1 MSDDLDAYR
10 TAKQKGSAD
19 SYLDS
24 LGRPKA
30 LEAAPQF
37 VALANRA
44 LELVPAAHDGRRAI
58 GHRKRNENWQPGLFD
73 ATGGLTDLIRQT
85 AFEEYEIDGVLYSR
99 DQLLRDLSLIRRAK
113 DIRRSEGENW
123 QRRSTV
129 ATNEA
134 AMAMKDTG
142 IFQVIELRLL
152 GIADAAE

>member
-10 TAKQKGSAD
+10 AAKQEGTAD

-44 LELVPAAHDGRRAI
+44 LELLPAAHDRRRHM

-73 ATGGLTDLIRQT
+73 ASGGLEDLMRQM
-85 AFEEYEIDGVLYSR
+85 AFEEYEIGGEIYTRAELLSR
-99 DQLLRDLSLIRRAK
+99 YDLISAL
-113 DIRRSEGENW
+113 EE
-123 QRRSTV
+123 QRRQEAEGAQRREDLARLEREWASKDANILLV
-129 ATNEA
+129 VKLRLRPDVEA
-134 AMAMKDTG
+134 A
-142 IFQVIELRLL
+142 E
-152 GIADAAE
+152 